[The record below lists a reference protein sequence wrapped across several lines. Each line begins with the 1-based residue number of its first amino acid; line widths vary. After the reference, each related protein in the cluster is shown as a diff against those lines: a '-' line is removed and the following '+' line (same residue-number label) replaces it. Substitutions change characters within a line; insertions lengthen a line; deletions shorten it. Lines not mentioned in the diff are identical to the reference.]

1 MYNIISF
8 DYNIIS
14 FDYNII
20 SSDYIFYAFI
30 CWRCL
35 SSRTKDTNKS
45 TQTTKAAITINPI
58 LYYDF
63 LN

>member
-14 FDYNII
+14 FDY
-20 SSDYIFYAFI
+20 IFYTSLY
-30 CWRCL
+30 WRCL

-45 TQTTKAAITINPI
+45 TQTTTAAITINPI